1 MYNHSFII
9 GVTCFKSSYKNA
21 KCEVLNLFHFD
32 PFRSKEKEIEK
43 VCSILAKIVSTY
55 ENWESNKLNVSFH
68 ISAGRDESFTNADGK
83 ECSQVVL
90 IHLDFDR
97 KNFYFIESLIRKI
110 VKCMKIS
117 DPDIN
122 ISSEEVL
129 DNPNVK
135 YYINRWYQNPT
146 NTKTEN

>member
-21 KCEVLNLFHFD
+21 KCEVLNFFHFD

-43 VCSILAKIVSTY
+43 VDSILAKIVSTY
-55 ENWESNKLNVSFH
+55 ENWESDKLNVSFH

-83 ECSQVVL
+83 ECTRVVPV
-90 IHLDFDR
+90 HLHFDR
-97 KNFYFIESLIRKI
+97 ENFYSLESLIRKI
-110 VKCMKIS
+110 VNCMKIS

-122 ISSEEVL
+122 ISSEEVFNDPSIKSL
-129 DNPNVK
+129 
-135 YYINRWYQNPT
+135 INQWYHN
-146 NTKTEN
+146 N